1 LTTIGAR
8 EILRSMFSPAHT
20 IGRMS
25 TADTCVAL
33 VAEIYLV

>member
-1 LTTIGAR
+1 
-8 EILRSMFSPAHT
+8 MFSPAHT